1 MKEDEVLYDVLDK
14 ELKPA
19 LGCTEPAAVTYACA
33 VAAKVLECPVE
44 KVEIAAS
51 KNILKNVMG
60 VGIPNTD
67 SYGITTA
74 AAMGVQLKNIE
85 KKLMIL
91 KDATPDIQEKAGL
104 MVRQNRIEVCETKH
118 NSRIRIEVTCYGEGH
133 ESRVIID
140 GMHTNIISVRKD
152 GRELVLGHQERSPAD
167 ETAEIDL
174 SGYTI
179 RDFCEFVSMAN
190 PGRLEAT
197 RKAVQLSKALSEKG
211 LKGDYGLGVGR
222 ALKNMERQEE
232 PGLVNYVKYVTAA
245 AADARMAGCELPA
258 MSLCGSGN
266 QCIEATLPVAAV
278 AEREGFTT
286 EEMIRAAALSQLIT
300 VYTKRYT
307 GRLSPICG
315 CGLAAAIGAAAA
327 ITWLKH
333 GTDKMVESAVKNVAA
348 DLSGMICDGAKP
360 GCSLKL
366 ATAAGTAV
374 QSAMLALGGISATDR
389 DGIVAESAEMT
400 IQNLGIL
407 DRDGM
412 NCTDQVI
419 LDLMLGQY
427 V

>member
-1 MKEDEVLYDVLDK
+1 MRHNEVLYDVLER

-33 VAAKVLECPVE
+33 VAAKVLGGPVE
-44 KVEIAAS
+44 TVEIAAS

-67 SYGITTA
+67 SYGLTTA

-91 KDATPDIQEKAGL
+91 KDATPDIQKKAGV
-104 MVRQNRIEVCETKH
+104 MVRQNRIYVCETKH
-118 NSRIRIEVTCYGEGH
+118 SSRIRIEVTCRGSGH

-152 GRELVLGHQERSPAD
+152 GMELEIGHQEISPVD
-167 ETAEIDL
+167 ETAEMDL
-174 SGYTI
+174 SEYTI
-179 RDFCEFVSMAN
+179 RDFCDFASVADTK
-190 PGRLEAT
+190 RLEAT
-197 RKAVQLSKALSEKG
+197 KAAVQLSSKLSDRG
-211 LKGDYGLGVGR
+211 LEGDYGLGVGR
-222 ALKNMERQEE
+222 ALKNMEQQGE

-278 AEREGFTT
+278 AKREGFAAT
-286 EEMIRAAALSQLIT
+286 EMIRAVALSQLIT

-333 GTDKMVESAVKNVAA
+333 GTYEMVESAIKNVAA
-348 DLSGMICDGAKP
+348 DLAGMICDGAKP

-419 LDLMLGQY
+419 LDLMMGQY
-427 V
+427 A